1 MPYSRPRGYS
11 RRPRGTPKSRY
22 TGRRSDYTNDDH
34 RDRELSCCHQCREEF
49 LTQIKT
55 KNKAIKNLK
64 RKSRYLMKKCQL
76 LRKELAEME
85 EEVSSDDESESRI
98 LYPTP
103 MPINQA
109 PLPIVQAP
117 GSCQCK
123 PSYKFIYSCPQE
135 CSRKSDQ
142 ILQLQSQVQ
151 ASQANDFNLRQYI
164 QNQDAR
170 HASELEQVHR
180 QYQDQISK
188 TNEFQHARLKEA
200 QDIRDEFH
208 KKALNVEESL
218 KRTTQEFQTEV
229 NRLRTDNFNL
239 KQRAEVESFGFANE
253 LQGLKKNYEVAKDER
268 KQYHQETLKMKEEFA
283 KLENSLRL
291 KSEQLNSKIDELVSK
306 NATLKATNEALQMQA
321 LAQIATKCQFEHE
334 VEGSIKQEIK
344 EEPEEYVEVKEEQ
357 EDQTV
362 TMLNDL
368 HM

>member
-22 TGRRSDYTNDDH
+22 TGRRSDSTNDDH

-49 LTQIKT
+49 QTQIKT

-85 EEVSSDDESESRI
+85 EEEGSSDDESESRI

-135 CSRKSDQ
+135 CSRKSEQ

-151 ASQANDFNLRQYI
+151 ASQTNDFNLRQYI

-208 KKALNVEESL
+208 KKALDVEESL

-253 LQGLKKNYEVAKDER
+253 LQGLKKNYEEVKDER
-268 KQYHQETLKMKEEFA
+268 KQFHQETLIMKEEIA

-291 KSEQLNSKIDELVSK
+291 KSEQLNSKIDEL
-306 NATLKATNEALQMQA
+306 ATIKATSEAS
-321 LAQIATKCQFEHE
+321 TCSKFKFEHE

-344 EEPEEYVEVKEEQ
+344 EEPAEYFEMKEEQ